1 MCVVISTIV
10 AVSVV
15 SVLLMNASETI
26 QHKCRIISILYIY
39 IYIYIEGER
48 ETTCSLHSFIHYLLS
63 AKMISNIGKNLNIL
77 IVRP

>member
-26 QHKCRIISILYIY
+26 QHKCRIIKYI
-39 IYIYIEGER
+39 IHIYIEGER

-63 AKMISNIGKNLNIL
+63 AKMISNISKNLNML